1 MATYTDFSDI
11 PTNLARPKTSATL
24 TVRVI
29 KSFRYRT
36 ERSLV
41 LQDINLETTTVGQ
54 LKDISRQAIQT
65 QPGWKP
71 YRNVQLDTLKL
82 YTQAHGAKTTN
93 LIINLDH
100 DEWIL
105 ADDSTLAD
113 AGFENETE
121 VSFFNRDLYEQFKQ
135 DPETTW

>member
-1 MATYTDFSDI
+1 MATYTDFSDV
-11 PTNLARPKTSATL
+11 PTNLARPKTSAIL

-29 KSFRYRT
+29 KSFQYRT

-54 LKDISRQAIQT
+54 LKDISRQ
-65 QPGWKP
+65 GWKP
-71 YRNVQLDTLKL
+71 YRNVELDTLKL
-82 YTQAHGAKTTN
+82 YSQAHGAKTTN

-100 DEWIL
+100 NEWIL
-105 ADDSTLAD
+105 TDDTKTLAQ

-121 VSFFNRDLYEQFKQ
+121 VSFFDRNLYEQFKQ
-135 DPETTW
+135 NPQTTW

>member
-1 MATYTDFSDI
+1 MATYSDFSDVH
-11 PTNLARPKTSATL
+11 TNLARPKTSATL

-29 KSFRYRT
+29 KSFQYRT

-41 LQDINLETTTVGQ
+41 LQNINLETTTVGQ
-54 LKDISRQAIQT
+54 LKDISRQAIQS
-65 QPGWKP
+65 QSGWKP
-71 YRNVQLDTLKL
+71 YRNVELDTMKL
-82 YTQAHGAKTTN
+82 YSQAHGAKTTN

-105 ADDSTLAD
+105 TDDSNTLAE

-121 VSFFNRDLYEQFKQ
+121 VSFFNRNLYEQFKQ
-135 DPETTW
+135 NPEV